1 MTVPFSLLVAS
12 SVPVE
17 LSAKLL
23 MGALCAWMMFET
35 LRLSKSKMSTSPGVD
50 DDAPAVFEKGDV
62 GECTGEGYVR

>member
-1 MTVPFSLLVAS
+1 MPFSLDVAS

-17 LSAKLL
+17 FSARHE

-62 GECTGEGYVR
+62 GEGTGEGYAR